1 MNRYQILNIIG
12 EEMTSSGMEVDWAE
26 GTQTEDNTTPHA
38 KQIINHP
45 SWNTDTNIAS
55 LSTDLFQQLK
65 QCQQMAQ
72 DAGELKQSTPTYE
85 QPTQAIKMTS
95 AISQR
100 IRFNLIR
107 HRVQSPTNQHCHNLC
122 KEAQP
127 PPGFNYLLGLGL
139 NFCQCTQTLTAP
151 KVSKLYQ
158 TGSKNTTKKLHPI
171 FPPHSSSKY

>member
-65 QCQQMAQ
+65 KCQQTAQ
-72 DAGELKQSTPTYE
+72 DAGELGQSAPTYK

-107 HRVQSPTNQHCHNLC
+107 HRDTLSDIPSCKLFKSFFSTLRNADPTLVILPYSTAKQHYSSLTNL
-122 KEAQP
+122 KQIQEINDAK
-127 PPGFNYLLGLGL
+127 LLQFFKALLSKTKIL
-139 NFCQCTQTLTAP
+139 N
-151 KVSKLYQ
+151 
-158 TGSKNTTKKLHPI
+158 
-171 FPPHSSSKY
+171 